1 MTLGGRATV
10 AWWVRRVCVLALLA
24 ATAVASQAQDRR
36 ILTGERIKRYAD
48 GVLSL
53 MAYTV
58 APDVTTSSLS
68 ITDAGTSNPD
78 LSMTQFGGGFV
89 VSDSTRL
96 YLEGNAAWSRYDP
109 RFIVSDGQQDSV
121 VPVKWNTA
129 SVTGGIG
136 WDFPVGSKWSIRP
149 IFNFSFGDV
158 ASDVKLGRAA
168 IAIADN
174 SELDFLIDGRLR
186 VYGLGGSVMA
196 VYEYDKPDREL
207 DVEIRYTNVRL
218 HTYDTSDDI
227 VRGNAT
233 AESASLWARMRT
245 PTGMIMMQRPVR
257 YVYELAYSQYFD
269 SGVKALGFDSLLSLG
284 FGLELD
290 SSEYTNLF
298 TRWRAI
304 LRHVVGPNVS
314 GWSVGL
320 AASF

>member
-1 MTLGGRATV
+1 MTLPRRGGLA
-10 AWWVRRVCVLALLA
+10 CVLAALA
-24 ATAVASQAQDRR
+24 ACTLPAHAQAPDRVV
-36 ILTGERIKRYAD
+36 TGERLKRYAQ

-68 ITDAGTSNPD
+68 IDDAATANPD
-78 LSMTQFGGGFV
+78 LTMTQFGGGFV

-109 RFIVSDGQQDSV
+109 RFVVSDGAQQSE
-121 VPVKWNTA
+121 VPVKWNSV
-129 SVTGGIG
+129 SVTGGVG
-136 WDFPVGSKWSIRP
+136 WDFPISSKWSIRP
-149 IFNFSFGDV
+149 MVNLTWGDV
-158 ASDVKLGRAA
+158 ASDITLGRAA
-168 IAIADN
+168 LAIAN
-174 SELDFLIDGRLR
+174 NRELDFLSDGRIR

-207 DVEIRYTNVRL
+207 DLEARYTNVRL
-218 HTYDTSDDI
+218 HIYDSNHDAM
-227 VRGNAT
+227 RGSST

-245 PTGMIMMQRPVR
+245 PTGKILMQRPVR
-257 YVYELAYSQYFD
+257 YVFELAHSRYFD
-269 SGVKALGFDSLLSLG
+269 SGVQALGFDNLTSLG
-284 FGLELD
+284 IGLELD
-290 SSEYTNLF
+290 SSAHTHLF

-304 LRHVVGPNVS
+304 LRHVMGPGVS